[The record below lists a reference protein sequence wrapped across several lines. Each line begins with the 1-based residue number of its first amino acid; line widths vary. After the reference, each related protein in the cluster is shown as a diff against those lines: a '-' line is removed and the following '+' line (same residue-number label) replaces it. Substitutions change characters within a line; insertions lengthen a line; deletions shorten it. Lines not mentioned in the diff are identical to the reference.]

1 MKPYVTEYF
10 GCNVFGDAAMREY
23 LTPEA
28 YAALRRTVDE
38 GEPLTMALADQVAEA
53 MKDWAVKQG
62 ATHYTHWFQPMTGQ
76 TAEKHDAF
84 LMPSDK
90 AGGILLDFN
99 GKLLIKGEADA
110 SSFPSGGL
118 RATFE
123 ARGYTTWDCTSPPFV
138 RKDANG
144 TAVLCIPTAFCSFTG
159 EALDEKTPLLRS
171 MEALDRQAVRVLHLI
186 DHPEVK
192 KVTPSVGGEQ
202 EYFLIDKEM
211 YKRRK
216 DLVYTGRTLFGAPP
230 AKGQEL
236 EDQYYASMSERVAAY
251 MAELNEELWKLGVT
265 AKTQHYEAAPAQY
278 ELAPVYA
285 TANIATDHNQIIME
299 MMRKVADRHGFACLL
314 HEKPFAWVNGSGKHN
329 NWSLLTDTGR
339 NLLKPAKRPEDSAVF
354 KTFFLAT
361 IAAVDEYAEALRMS
375 CASLANG
382 CRLGG
387 NEAPPPIISVYIGQQ
402 LCDLVDHIAA
412 GDRQEDLTRK
422 EEMNMGVST
431 LPVLHRDESDRNRTS
446 PFAFT
451 GNKFEFRMVG
461 SSQSLG
467 LPNTVLNT
475 IVAEELRRIADQL
488 EGKSDWESELDQI
501 LSNLAKQH
509 RRILFNGDNYSQQWR
524 REAAERGLPCIDSTV
539 DALEK
544 TDSEELVDVFSR
556 HGVLSGAEL
565 AARKEIA
572 LRSYNKHALIEAVTM
587 LKMARQK
594 ILPACVKYSE
604 RLACAANAVH
614 AAGCDCE
621 PHTEMLTALCA
632 GIHTMK
638 HAIEGLE
645 EVYNNVSGMKK
656 DTAAQAHAIDDGL
669 RPKMELLRAA
679 VDHLEVIVDK
689 EYWPLPSY
697 GEMMFYIG

>member
-1 MKPYVTEYF
+1 MKLYVTEYF
-10 GCNVFGDAAMREY
+10 GCNVFGDAAMKEY
-23 LTPEA
+23 LSPET
-28 YAALRRTVDE
+28 YAALRRTIDE
-38 GEPLTMALADQVAEA
+38 GEPLTMALADQVAEG
-53 MKDWAVKQG
+53 MRDWAVKQG

-84 LMPSDK
+84 LMPSGK
-90 AGGILLDFN
+90 TGGIVLDFN

-138 RKDANG
+138 RKDENG

-159 EALDEKTPLLRS
+159 EALAEKTPLLRS
-171 MEALDRQAVRVLHLI
+171 MEALDRQAVRVLHLLG
-186 DHPEVK
+186 HPEVK

-236 EDQYYASMSERVAAY
+236 EDQYYASMSERVASY

-265 AKTQHYEAAPAQY
+265 AKTQHYEVAPAQY

-285 TANIATDHNQIIME
+285 TANIATDHNQLIME

-339 NLLKPAKRPEDSAVF
+339 NLLKPAKKPEDSAVF
-354 KTFFLAT
+354 QAFFLAT

-387 NEAPPPIISVYIGQQ
+387 NEAPPPIISVYIGRQ

-412 GDRQEDLTRK
+412 GDRSEEPAHK
-422 EEMNMGVST
+422 EEMTMGVST
-431 LPVLHRDESDRNRTS
+431 LAVLHKDESDRNRTS

-488 EGKSDWESELDQI
+488 EGEQDPEAALPAV
-501 LSNLAKQH
+501 LSRLAKEH
-509 RRILFNGDNYSQQWR
+509 RRILYNGNNYSEQWR
-524 REAAERGLPCIDSTV
+524 KEAARRGLPCIENTV
-539 DALEK
+539 EALEV
-544 TDSEELVDVFSR
+544 TDSPKLVEVFSR

-565 AARKEIA
+565 SARREIG
-572 LRSYNKHALIEAVTM
+572 LKSYNKHALIEAVTM

-594 ILPACVKYSE
+594 LLPACVKYSE

-614 AAGCDCE
+614 AAGCDNDA
-621 PHTEMLTALCA
+621 HTELLSALCT
-632 GIHTMK
+632 GIRAMK
-638 HAIEGLE
+638 RAVEGVE
-645 EVYNNVSGMKK
+645 EVYESVLSKK
-656 DTAAQAHAIDDGL
+656 QDTGAQAHAINDEL
-669 RPKMELLRAA
+669 RPKMDQLRQA
-679 VDHLEVIVDK
+679 VDKLEMIVDK